1 MRKQGIRS
9 EILRTLKANP
19 DGLTAEQIFNKM
31 KRKKFISNARHIG
44 NLIRGMRGVRKSD
57 VRERVVGGFDNVTT
71 ASYKVNRYYYD
82 EEGAEV

>member
-57 VRERVVGGFDNVTT
+57 VRERVVDGFNNVTT

>member
-57 VRERVVGGFDNVTT
+57 VRESVVGGFNNRTT
-71 ASYKVNRYYYD
+71 MSYKVNRYYYD

>member
-31 KRKKFISNARHIG
+31 KRQKFISNARHIG

-57 VRERVVGGFDNVTT
+57 VRERVVDGFNNVTT